1 MPDDPKNPN
10 TAERGPSR
18 SHVGE
23 QADSLPAEA
32 SSPRRFGLGQAV
44 LYPKVYVWYIFLA
57 ALDIMFTYLI
67 IHPDLFVKGFDPD
80 KKDDLLGLEP
90 RGAEVNPLADW
101 IIQRWGIPGMA
112 LFKLSIVLLVI
123 GICEIVGRRKHR
135 VGRTLAMWAVVLSA
149 IPVVVAAWYLI
160 REVTSYA

>member
-10 TAERGPSR
+10 TAERGPSET
-18 SHVGE
+18 HV
-23 QADSLPAEA
+23 AEHAGAPPTDA
-32 SSPRRFGLGQAV
+32 SSPRRVGLGQAV

-80 KKDDLLGLEP
+80 QKDDLLGLEP
-90 RGAEVNPLADW
+90 RGGEVNPLADW
-101 IIQRWGIPGMA
+101 IIQRWGLPGMVV
-112 LFKLSIVLLVI
+112 FKLGIVLLVI
-123 GICEIVGRRKHR
+123 GVCEIVGRRKDR
-135 VGRTLAMWAVVLSA
+135 LGRTLATWAVALSA

-160 REVTSYA
+160 RELTPHA